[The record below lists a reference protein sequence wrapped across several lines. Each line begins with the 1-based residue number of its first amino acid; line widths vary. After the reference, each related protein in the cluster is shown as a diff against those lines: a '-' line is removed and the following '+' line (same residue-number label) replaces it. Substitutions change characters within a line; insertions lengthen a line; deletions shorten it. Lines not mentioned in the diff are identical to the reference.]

1 MIGSREIDPE
11 LISEWPG
18 TDLCITM
25 SYMDR
30 PLSIRLPPALRR
42 ELNRLSRAQDRPAS
56 DVAREALRRY
66 IAAEQ
71 LRLLRQK
78 LRPRAEARG
87 FLTDEDV
94 FKAVS

>member
-1 MIGSREIDPE
+1 
-11 LISEWPG
+11 
-18 TDLCITM
+18 M
-25 SYMDR
+25 SDSLSFR
-30 PLSIRLPPALRR
+30 IPLELRR
-42 ELNRLSRAQDRPAS
+42 ELRRLCRQQKRAAS

-66 IAAEQ
+66 LTAEE

-78 LRPRAEARG
+78 LRPYAEARG

>member
-1 MIGSREIDPE
+1 
-11 LISEWPG
+11 
-18 TDLCITM
+18 M
-25 SYMDR
+25 SYMDK

-42 ELNRLSRAQDRPAS
+42 ELTRLSRSQDRPAS

-71 LRLLRQK
+71 LRQLRQK